1 MVKQMRRAPFVAASI
16 AVLAGLSVVQPSAQ
30 EASAAA
36 ADAMRNIVRVSKYII
51 SVADAERSHAFYR
64 DVFGLTL
71 ANGAPRVPPAQ
82 PIPELVQRLTSVQ
95 PPAMFRAVLYAVPGA
110 ADGLIFEHTEFTGPV
125 RPATRPR
132 MQDPGAS
139 FIVFNVRN
147 LDEAMAKLKR
157 AGGTIVTTNEQPVEN
172 NGNRAVFA
180 TGPDGEFIEMIQ
192 PPQVPPG
199 GGALVVGSPRIAFV
213 VADAEKAGQF
223 YRDHLGLSVRM
234 PGAANDTPRF
244 AGLPGL
250 PGSSVRSATVTV
262 PGTTLSWQ
270 FYQYGRVERTPHVR
284 NIPDPGAAAA
294 AIEVRDIAAALAAIK
309 AGGGSVLSAGGRP
322 VEGRNLAFARDPS
335 GVLLEVIQVS
345 RN

>member
-1 MVKQMRRAPFVAASI
+1 MFVAASI
-16 AVLAGLSVVQPSAQ
+16 AIAGVTAVQPSAQ
-30 EASAAA
+30 QGAPAA
-36 ADAMRNIVRVSKYII
+36 ADTARSILRVSKYII
-51 SVADAERSHAFYR
+51 SVADADRSHAFYR
-64 DVFGLTL
+64 DVFGLALTS
-71 ANGAPRVPPAQ
+71 GAPRVPAAQ
-82 PIPELVQRLTSVQ
+82 PIPDLVQRLTGVQ
-95 PPAMFRAVLYAVPGA
+95 PPAMFRAMLYAVPGA
-110 ADGLIFEHTEFTGPV
+110 ADGLIFEHTEFTGPA

-139 FIVFNVRN
+139 FMVFNVRA
-147 LDEAMAKLKR
+147 LDEAMARLKR

-192 PPQVPPG
+192 PPQVPPAG
-199 GGALVVGSPRIAFV
+199 GSAALVIGSPRIAFV
-213 VADAEKAGQF
+213 VADAEKAGRF
-223 YRDHLGLSVRM
+223 YRDHLGLAVRM
-234 PGAANDTPRF
+234 PGAANDDPRF

-270 FYQYGRVERTPHVR
+270 FYEYGKVERTPHVR

-294 AIEVRDIAAALAAIK
+294 AIEVRDIAAVLDAIR
-309 AGGGSVLSAGGRP
+309 AGGGAVLSAGGRA

-335 GVLLEVIQVS
+335 GVLLEVIQTAG
-345 RN
+345 N